1 MTAESIVIPC
11 VLTVFYAVL
20 FAEVGPVFIYSAF
33 VIWGQKITAGVD
45 HDVPLV
51 PVNIDGNFFMS

>member
-1 MTAESIVIPC
+1 MTAESVFIAR

-33 VIWGQKITAGVD
+33 IVWGQEITAGVD

>member
-1 MTAESIVIPC
+1 MTAKPIVITS
-11 VLTVFYAVL
+11 VFAIFYAVL
-20 FAEVGPVFIYSAF
+20 LAEVRAIFIYSAF

-51 PVNIDGNFFMS
+51 PVNIDGNFFMG